1 MNGLQ
6 YVLDLM
12 DRTFGTNINR
22 ARNQTQGLDNAVRKI
37 KSTGAD
43 AFGSLASFAKSAG
56 AAIGI
61 ALSLSSIIAFGKEVT
76 TVTAKFEG
84 MTNAIEFARDRTGQK
99 YRISRRTD
107 QLKPQYGI
115 QLQRISDAFRLPE
128 GDSIRGQATRDIF
141 DAVGIAA
148 TVMNLSAE
156 QSEGAFLALSQMAS
170 KGKVQAEELRGQLG
184 ERIPG
189 ALNIAARA
197 MGVTQAQLNDML
209 DKGKS
214 MPQTFCQSS
223 PKS

>member
-1 MNGLQ
+1 MESSYKG
-6 YVLDLM
+6 
-12 DRTFGTNINR
+12 F
-22 ARNQTQGLDNAVRKI
+22 QTL
-37 KSTGAD
+37 S
-43 AFGSLASFAKSAG
+43 GSLKG
-56 AAIGI
+56 T
-61 ALSLSSIIAFGKEVT
+61 ALE
-76 TVTAKFEG
+76 
-84 MTNAIEFARDRTGQK
+84 
-99 YRISRRTD
+99 
-107 QLKPQYGI
+107 
-115 QLQRISDAFRLPE
+115 
-128 GDSIRGQATRDIF
+128 GQATRDIF